1 MESFIQL
8 VLEDSNLSSQ
18 ICFFIT
24 TSGFYLAA
32 SPVLLPTWD
41 QSITT
46 LFYCQHRQRRPS
58 RSRTM
63 RKVSGRW
70 TDREKYA
77 FEDGLKKY
85 GRGKRQKKKIV
96 HKKPPFATTKKY
108 IYKIFSRGCAVPPK
122 AWFFVQNHHVSVC
135 VVSTVL

>member
-1 MESFIQL
+1 
-8 VLEDSNLSSQ
+8 
-18 ICFFIT
+18 
-24 TSGFYLAA
+24 
-32 SPVLLPTWD
+32 
-41 QSITT
+41 
-46 LFYCQHRQRRPS
+46 
-58 RSRTM
+58 M